1 MASTSSDNVVD
12 NTVVVEKKT
21 KKGKTSKVEVKG
33 EVPVVEASTSKTEV
47 SKDEQIDNLLSQLS
61 QLVKRVELLENEVK
75 ELKQE
80 QSSSASKSM
89 QTPIKKEEKEK
100 KTRAPTAYNLFMKE
114 KMLELKDTHSNLTN
128 IERMKM
134 AAEAWSESKKS

>member
-1 MASTSSDNVVD
+1 MASTSVDNVVVE

-21 KKGKTSKVEVKG
+21 KKGKTPKV
-33 EVPVVEASTSKTEV
+33 EVPVVEASTSKVVV
-47 SKDEQIDNLLSQLS
+47 SQEEQISNLVNQLS
-61 QLVKRVELLENEVK
+61 QLVKRVELLENEVT
-75 ELKQE
+75 ELKQQ
-80 QSSSASKSM
+80 QSVGGS
-89 QTPIKKEEKEK
+89 QTKQTVVKKEEKEK

-114 KMLELKDTHSNLTN
+114 KMLELKDTHSSLSN

>member
-75 ELKQE
+75 ELKQG
-80 QSSSASKSM
+80 SSTSKSM